1 MDTTAVVKPT
11 VVSTSNE
18 APLVNV
24 IGFEKRYRRQTAV
37 NGVDLQIN
45 PGAIYGLLGPDGA
58 GKSSLMKAV
67 AGVLTFD
74 AGRVEVFD
82 VNVDSERSAE
92 KIKDRIGFMPQ
103 GLGLNLYPDLS
114 VEENVDFFAR
124 VRLVSRA
131 ELRKRKT
138 RLLEMTRL
146 DRFRDRPMK
155 KLSGGMKQKL
165 GLVSTLI
172 HQPKLIV
179 LDEPTT
185 GIDPV
190 SRQDF
195 WAVLAELLEEED
207 ITALISTAYLEEA
220 TRFHRVSLMHDG
232 KVIAEGDP
240 DSILELAPGNNVI
253 VSVEP
258 QLEAIARLQSG
269 FTNVEAFGSDVEVFV
284 ENSSADSAV
293 SDVRRSLSGMTISDI
308 RVKGAELEDVYLA
321 LVRRQQKKTAR
332 VTSTIELV
340 RSVECADPVSSEG
353 DAIEAMELVRDFGD
367 FRAVDH
373 TSFKVQ
379 SGEIFGL
386 LGANGAGKTTVI
398 KMLTGILK
406 TTSGHVRLAGYDM
419 RKARKSIKRNIGYM
433 SQAFSLYQDM
443 TVMENIRLYAGIY
456 GLGRTRARQC
466 IDTLLAKTDL
476 SEHSTELTG
485 RLPVG
490 VRQRLALACALVH
503 EPQILF
509 LDEPTSGV
517 DPDGR
522 RFFWELL
529 FALSRNNGVTILVTT
544 HYMTEA
550 EHCDRLA
557 LMFDGR
563 VVADAAPS
571 ELKADVEK
579 DAGKLLSINTDA
591 PLKSIK
597 HLKDAGYENVSL
609 FGKRIHML
617 AHDLEGTKARIHNDL
632 QKVGVHVDHIE
643 QQPLTME
650 NVFVHRVLQLERAG
664 VESP

>member
-1 MDTTAVVKPT
+1 MGSATMVG
-11 VVSTSNE
+11 TSD
-18 APLVNV
+18 APPKARPLVKV
-24 IGFEKRYRRQTAV
+24 TGFQKSYGRQAAV
-37 NGVDLQIN
+37 RGVDLHIK
-45 PGAIYGLLGPDGA
+45 PGEIYGLIGPDGA
-58 GKSSLMKAV
+58 GKSSLMKAI

-74 AGRVEVFD
+74 AGSIEVFD
-82 VNVDSERSAE
+82 VNVDSEWTAE

-103 GLGLNLYPDLS
+103 GLGLNLYPELS

-124 VRLVSRA
+124 MRLVSKA
-131 ELRKRKT
+131 ELRRRKT

-190 SRQDF
+190 SRKDF
-195 WAVLAELLEEED
+195 WAVLAELLEEEG

-232 KVIAEGDP
+232 NVIAKGDP
-240 DSILELAPGNNVI
+240 DSILELAPGINVI
-253 VSVEP
+253 VTVDR
-258 QLEAIARLQSG
+258 QLEAIARLQTA
-269 FTNVEAFGSDVEVFV
+269 FRNVEAFGSTVEVFV
-284 ENSSADSAV
+284 ADHSAESAAAE
-293 SDVRRSLSGMTISDI
+293 VRRLLDGLAISNI
-308 RVKGAELEDVYLA
+308 RIKGAELEDVYLA
-321 LVRRQQKKTAR
+321 LVRRQQKKKLR
-332 VTSTIELV
+332 KMSTIDLMK
-340 RSVECADPVSSEG
+340 SVECAVPIVAEG
-353 DAIEAMELVRDFGD
+353 NAIEAVQLVRDFGK

-373 TSFKVQ
+373 VSFDIKR
-379 SGEIFGL
+379 GEIFGL

-406 TTSGHVRLAGYDM
+406 TTSGQVRLAGSDM
-419 RKARKSIKRNIGYM
+419 KRARKSIKRNIGYV

-456 GLGRTRARQC
+456 GLGRNRAREC
-466 IDTLLAKTDL
+466 IDMLLNTTDL
-476 SEHSTELTG
+476 SDHSNELVG

-522 RFFWELL
+522 RFFWEVL
-529 FALSRNNGVTILVTT
+529 FALSRNYGVTILVTT

-557 LMFDGR
+557 LMYEGR
-563 VVADAAPS
+563 VVADAAPD
-571 ELKADVEK
+571 ELKADVERE
-579 DAGKLLSINTDA
+579 AGRLLSIDTDA

-597 HLKDAGYENVSL
+597 HLKEAGFETASL
-609 FGKRIHML
+609 FGKRIHLL
-617 AHDLEGTKARIHNDL
+617 AHDLQATTEKIRGQLK
-632 QKVGVHVDHIE
+632 QKGVRVEHIE

-664 VESP
+664 GSR